1 MPGRTTPYGINSNQL
16 AQGVDVFPTVVA
28 AALGHP
34 LPPCPKDSSKVATC
48 TQGVSLLPL
57 TYSPHSPVNVAAFS
71 VHPSYW
77 KPTSEHA
84 SDESALSERF
94 DRLDPNPN
102 PNPNPN
108 LTLTLTLTRRLVRR
122 GGGEVDAVE
131 HAHEGR
137 LDEDGHALL
146 RGDVGRC
153 GEI

>member
-1 MPGRTTPYGINSNQL
+1 MTLTLTLDPNPNPNPNPIRVPGRTTPYGINSNQL

-108 LTLTLTLTRRLVRR
+108 LTLTLTLTRSPARQ
-122 GGGEVDAVE
+122 G
-131 HAHEGR
+131 
-137 LDEDGHALL
+137 
-146 RGDVGRC
+146 C
-153 GEI
+153 G